1 MLYSGAELTRTSG
14 RLTERVSR
22 LRTVETVVPVTGPGE
37 GQSTL
42 DGDTQSALQRFA
54 RFVHKE
60 KEKSAPPQKR
70 IKRSATSLP
79 QSYTLQIQV
88 TSEVQG
94 RGALLDIF
102 I

>member
-1 MLYSGAELTRTSG
+1 MLYSGAELTRNSG

-22 LRTVETVVPVTGPGE
+22 LKSVEPVVPVAGPSE
-37 GQSTL
+37 SQSSL
-42 DGDTQSALQRFA
+42 DGETQGALQRFA

-60 KEKSAPPQKR
+60 KEKSASPQKPIR
-70 IKRSATSLP
+70 RSPSGVP